1 MVVGIDAR
9 AANVAAPLGVGVY
22 CQELIR
28 AIAALPDAPSL
39 RLYLDAEP
47 SPGFPVENEQA
58 DIRILPR
65 GFAWTTLQLAR
76 ELRREPPDVFFA
88 PVMQV
93 PLGVPCPVVATA
105 HGLPFHKY
113 GSSPNPLRRV
123 WAVLRTLLILW
134 RCDRIIAISDSM
146 KADMVNVL
154 RTAGDRVAVIP
165 HGCSPGFRPDVDPGA
180 VARVRERY
188 ELPERYVLYCGRI
201 GMHKNLVRL
210 IDAFTAVR
218 TRHPKL
224 HCQLVL
230 AGSMQLDSG
239 PIKAA
244 AERSSVKEDIRFIGY
259 VDRSE
264 LPMLMAGAHALA
276 FVSLWESFGMPALEA
291 MASGTPVVASNCG
304 ALPEVCGD
312 AAVLV
317 DPSDTKAIEFGL
329 ERLLTDEGYRLGLRD
344 CGLQRASEFSW
355 DRTARETLRVIRTEG
370 EGTAP

>member
-1 MVVGIDAR
+1 MIVGIDAR
-9 AANVAAPLGVGVY
+9 AANVTTPLGVGVY

-28 AIAALPDAPSL
+28 AMAAIPDAPSL

-47 SPGFPVENEQA
+47 CPDFPVEREQA

-65 GFAWTTLQLAR
+65 GFAWTTLRLAR

-93 PLGVPCPVVATA
+93 PFGVPCPVVTTS
-105 HGLPFHKY
+105 HGLPFQKY
-113 GSSPNPLRRV
+113 GASPNLLRRV
-123 WAVLRTLLILW
+123 WAALRTLLILW
-134 RCDRIIAISDSM
+134 RCNRIIAISDSM

-165 HGCSPGFRPDVDPGA
+165 HGCSPGFRPDLDPGA

-218 TRHPKL
+218 TRHPDL
-224 HCQLVL
+224 QCQLIL
-230 AGSMQLDSG
+230 AGSTQLDSA
-239 PIKAA
+239 PIRAA
-244 AERSSVKEDIRFIGY
+244 AERSAMKDDIRFIGY
-259 VDRSE
+259 VDRRD
-264 LPMLMAGAHALA
+264 LPALMAGAQALA
-276 FVSLWESFGMPALEA
+276 LVSHWESFGMPALEA
-291 MASGTPVVASNCG
+291 MASGTPVVAANCG

-329 ERLLTDEGYRLGLRD
+329 ERLLTDEAYRLGLRD
-344 CGLQRASEFSW
+344 RGLQRAAEFSW
-355 DRTARETLRVIRTEG
+355 GRTGRETLRVIRTEG
-370 EGTAP
+370 EDTAP